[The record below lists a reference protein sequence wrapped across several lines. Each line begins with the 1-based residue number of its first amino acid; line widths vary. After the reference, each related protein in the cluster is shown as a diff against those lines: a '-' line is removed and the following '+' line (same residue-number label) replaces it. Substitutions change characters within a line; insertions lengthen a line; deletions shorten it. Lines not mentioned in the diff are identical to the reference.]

1 MRNKL
6 LGFLKR
12 HPRCLAFCWG
22 CARLGLRFLALFAR
36 VKPKT
41 VLFSAFGGRSFDDS
55 PRAIYEGMLAD
66 PRFADFEFVWAFT
79 EPDKFSLPRGRKVKI
94 DTPAFFRALLT
105 SRVWVGN
112 SDIDRGIGLKSK
124 KHIRVETWHGTP
136 FKKIGGEENE
146 NSMMAKP
153 AKPNAKRDKDT
164 IRCAQSD
171 YDREILA
178 RVFAAD
184 ENAFLMC
191 DLPRNDELLRYSSAD
206 RDAIKEKLGI
216 PAGRRVILYM
226 PTYREYLLNEKKEN
240 YLAPPITQEK
250 WRAALG
256 EDTVVLVRAH
266 YAVAAAMD
274 FVQDGTFYDV
284 SAHPCLSELYAIADV
299 LLSDYSS
306 AYVDFSILGRPMLCF
321 AYDRAEYEQK
331 RGLYIDL
338 GATLPCPIAEN
349 EDELLSIIHEM
360 DTAAYEERT
369 RAFCRRFAP
378 HAGHA
383 TEAVLEEIE
392 KRLHL

>member
-1 MRNKL
+1 MREKVI
-6 LGFLKR
+6 GFLKR

-22 CARLGLRFLALFAR
+22 CARLSLRFLSLFAR

-66 PRFADFEFVWAFT
+66 PRFADFEFVWAFAD
-79 EPDKFSLPRGRKVKI
+79 PDKFTVPCGRKVKI

-105 SRVWVGN
+105 TRVWVGN

-124 KHIRVETWHGTP
+124 KHVRVETWHGTP

-146 NSMMAKP
+146 NSMLTKP
-153 AKPNAKRDKDT
+153 QKGSVKLDKDT
-164 IRCAQSD
+164 VRCAQSA

-178 RVFAAD
+178 RVFAA
-184 ENAFLMC
+184 EESSFLMC
-191 DLPRNDELLRYSSAD
+191 DLPRNDELLRYSEAD
-206 RDAIKEKLGI
+206 CIAIKEKLGI
-216 PAGRRVILYM
+216 PASKRVILYM
-226 PTYREYLLNEKKEN
+226 PTYREYLLNEQKEN

-250 WRAALG
+250 WCAALG
-256 EDTVVLVRAH
+256 DDTVVLVRAH
-266 YAVAAAMD
+266 YAVTAALD
-274 FVQDGTFYDV
+274 LSKDGTFYDV
-284 SAHPCLSELYAIADV
+284 SDYPCLSELYAIADI

-338 GATLPCPIAEN
+338 GDTLPCPIAEN
-349 EDELLSIIHEM
+349 EDELLSIIRDM
-360 DTAAYEERT
+360 DIAAYAERT

-378 HAGHA
+378 NAGHA
-383 TEAVLEEIE
+383 TEAVLEEIK

>member
-1 MRNKL
+1 MRI

-12 HPRCLAFCWG
+12 HPRILAFCWG
-22 CARLGLRFLALFAR
+22 CARFGLRFLSLFVR

-41 VLFSAFGGRSFDDS
+41 VLFSAFGGRSYDDS

-66 PRFADFEFVWAFT
+66 PRFADFEFVWAFA
-79 EPDKFSLPRGRKVKI
+79 EPNKFDIPRGRKVKI

-105 SRVWVGN
+105 ARVWVGN

-124 KHIRVETWHGTP
+124 KHLRVETWHGTP
-136 FKKIGGEENE
+136 FKKICGEENTG
-146 NSMMAKP
+146 SMRPQKKKAAK
-153 AKPNAKRDKDT
+153 KDKDT
-164 IRCAQSD
+164 VRCAQSA

-178 RVFAAD
+178 RVFTAD

-191 DLPRNDELLRYSSAD
+191 DLPRNDKMLCYSAAD
-206 RDAIKEKLGI
+206 CVCIKEKLGI
-216 PAGRRVILYM
+216 PADKQVILYM

-240 YLAPPITQEK
+240 YLAPPITQDK
-250 WRAALG
+250 WKKTLG

-266 YAVAAAMD
+266 YAVTAAMN
-274 FVQDGTFYDV
+274 FTADGTFYDV
-284 SAHPCLSELYAIADV
+284 SDYPYLSDLYAITDI

-321 AYDRAEYEQK
+321 AYDRAEYEEK

-338 GATLPCPIAEN
+338 EKTLPCPIAEN
-349 EDELLSIIHEM
+349 EDELLSFIREM
-360 DTAAYEERT
+360 DAAAYTEKT
-369 RAFCRRFAP
+369 RDFCARFAP
-378 HAGHA
+378 YAGHA